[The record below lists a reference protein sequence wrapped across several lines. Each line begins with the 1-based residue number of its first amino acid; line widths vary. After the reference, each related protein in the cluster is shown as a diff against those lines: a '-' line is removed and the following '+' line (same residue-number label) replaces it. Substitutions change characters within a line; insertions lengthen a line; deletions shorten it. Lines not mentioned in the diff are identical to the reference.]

1 MSSKNSF
8 ENSYSFQ
15 NCSFVNFTHNKN
27 ISSVLRAMIN
37 RLIRLSSRVNSSIKS
52 SASPLIW
59 NGVVLHNHEGVIFLH
74 ISNLCRFVEKSES
87 SDIVVRKYRTSPHF
101 AIAYGRK
108 GPQITKSSEEFL
120 KQTDFPTA
128 VYAIVPT
135 REAAI
140 KFVAH
145 FAPDKEEIVHTNNLR
160 KVGLHYQEIFQ

>member
-1 MSSKNSF
+1 
-8 ENSYSFQ
+8 
-15 NCSFVNFTHNKN
+15 
-27 ISSVLRAMIN
+27 
-37 RLIRLSSRVNSSIKS
+37 
-52 SASPLIW
+52 
-59 NGVVLHNHEGVIFLH
+59 VVLHNHE
-74 ISNLCRFVEKSES
+74 EKSES
-87 SDIVVRKYRTSPHF
+87 SDIVVRKHRSSPHF

-145 FAPDKEEIVHTNNLR
+145 FAPEREEIVYTNNLR
-160 KVGLHYQEIFQ
+160 LESPWRKPMRRKSSSTKVIGAVSSHGIDVLRANRQNKLRKKIRDSSS

>member
-1 MSSKNSF
+1 
-8 ENSYSFQ
+8 
-15 NCSFVNFTHNKN
+15 
-27 ISSVLRAMIN
+27 MIN
-37 RLIRLSSRVNSSIKS
+37 RLIRLSARVNSSIKS
-52 SASPLIW
+52 STSPLIW
-59 NGVVLHNHEGVIFLH
+59 NGVVLHNHE
-74 ISNLCRFVEKSES
+74 EKSES

-160 KVGLHYQEIFQ
+160 LDSPWRKPLKRKQNSTKIIGAVASHGIEVLRANRQNKLRKKIRKSSS